1 MKKFE
6 NLWWILF
13 LSFIGNRKDDEIHRI
28 LTGFVI
34 LGPWL
39 ER

>member
-1 MKKFE
+1 MVDFVSVVHW
-6 NLWWILF
+6 N
-13 LSFIGNRKDDEIHRI
+13 GKDDEIHRI